1 VTRNDHRFGDT
12 AGADKS
18 SAQLTSLM
26 IDHKL
31 FAVMPLTPALFT

>member
-1 VTRNDHRFGDT
+1 MPGDKRS

-18 SAQLTSLM
+18 SAQVTILI

-31 FAVMPLTPALFT
+31 FAVMPLTPARFT